1 VLLGCEASFKLPFKR
16 EGRFVGESVGD
27 SAAKAKA
34 EKCPGE
40 GRWGRAV
47 ITRVAWRCHR
57 SWVTVP
63 VTSVQ
68 LWSKSCLQEELGLHA
83 EMQEWMNPW
92 RWQNPGC
99 KVAPSEFPHDGFKA
113 LRFLKNTIVRF
124 LGPNSPLGWDAVA
137 PHLLLGG
144 SGAAVCHLWVAVCC
158 PLLLEAAF
166 PPHLVELHG
175 HCCLPGAVS
184 GGTALPWA
192 AARSCWC
199 WEGRGEPFPAPRFLS
214 S

>member
-1 VLLGCEASFKLPFKR
+1 MLGCEASFKLPFKR

-144 SGAAVCHLWVAVCC
+144 SGAGGALA
-158 PLLLEAAF
+158 
-166 PPHLVELHG
+166 LHG
-175 HCCLPGAVS
+175 QLLQPQHVPIIP
-184 GGTALPWA
+184 TALQQIVTMEKEIMEY
-192 AARSCWC
+192 R
-199 WEGRGEPFPAPRFLS
+199 R
-214 S
+214 